1 MLVLPIK
8 KKWFDLILHRIK
20 KEEYREIKPY
30 YTKRFQNAGLLDAD
44 GMTTNQEV
52 DIALRNGYSANDPM
66 LHVRVV
72 MKRGYGVEE
81 WGAESGVEYYCLE
94 IVRVYKLTV
103 NGQIL
108 WQSSRP
114 YRLCGEMDRAERA
127 AKILRGK
134 RKRALGALED
144 QNRVTKDGLVMLR
157 DDEALTLSKW
167 LKELLKER
175 EVRDGE
181 RWE

>member
-72 MKRGYGVEE
+72 MKHGYGVEE

-94 IVRVYKLTV
+94 IVRVNKLTV
-103 NGQIL
+103 NGQI
-108 WQSSRP
+108 WQSLG
-114 YRLCGEMDRAERA
+114 YAAEMDRAERA

-167 LKELLKER
+167 LKELLEER